1 MNTVK
6 RAIIMAA
13 GTGTRMRPLT
23 DTVPKPLIRVK
34 GERMIDTVIRALNA
48 NGIREICIVT
58 GHLREQFE
66 GLREE
71 YPGVELIAN
80 PYYAECNNISSL
92 YMAREHLEE
101 CMILDADQ
109 MIRNPAVLNPAFTLS
124 GYNAVWCEGET
135 KEWLMDVRDGIVT
148 GCSRTGGRHG
158 WQLYSISRW
167 SKEDGR
173 RLKAQLETEF
183 DEKRNRQIYWDDV
196 PMFCYPDTYRL
207 GIYPMRREDVTEI
220 DTIEELAA
228 EDPAYRAA
236 AEKNGRQ

>member
-1 MNTVK
+1 MHHVK

-13 GTGTRMRPLT
+13 GRGERMHPLT
-23 DTVPKPLIRVK
+23 EKTPKPLIRVN
-34 GERMIDTVIRALNA
+34 GRRMIETVIEALRE
-48 NGIREICIVT
+48 NGVTEIYVVV
-58 GHLREQFE
+58 GHLKEQFGE
-66 GLREE
+66 LEE
-71 YPGVELIAN
+71 QYPGVRLIEN
-80 PYYAECNNISSL
+80 PYYETCNNISSL
-92 YMAREHLEE
+92 YVAREHLGD
-101 CMILDADQ
+101 CMVLDGDQ
-109 MIRNPAVLNPAFTLS
+109 IIYNRSVLDPRFTRS
-124 GYNAVWCEGET
+124 GYNAVWTEEET
-135 KEWLMDVRDGIVT
+135 REWLMTVEDGIVT

-183 DEKRNRQIYWDDV
+183 EEKRNRQIYWDDV

-236 AEKNGRQ
+236 AEKSGRQ

>member
-23 DTVPKPLIRVK
+23 DTTPKPLIRVK

-66 GLREE
+66 GLRVE

-109 MIRNPAVLNPAFTLS
+109 MIRNPEALNPAFTLS

-135 KEWLMDVRDGIVT
+135 KEWLMDVRNGIVT
-148 GCSRTGGRHG
+148 GCSRTGGRNG

-173 RLKAQLETEF
+173 RLKVQLETEF
-183 DEKRNRQIYWDDV
+183 EEKRNRQIYWDDV
-196 PMFCYPDTYRL
+196 PLFCYPREYQL
-207 GIYPMRREDVTEI
+207 GIRPIRKSDVVEI
-220 DTIEELAA
+220 DSIEEL
-228 EDPAYRAA
+228 RKI
-236 AEKNGRQ
+236 EKR

>member
-1 MNTVK
+1 MKTVK

-34 GERMIDTVIRALNA
+34 GERMIDTVIQGLNA
-48 NGIREICIVT
+48 NGIKEIYIVT

-66 GLREE
+66 SFREE

-80 PYYAECNNISSL
+80 PYYADCNNISSL

-109 MIRNPAVLNPAFTLS
+109 MIRNPEVLNPAFTLS

-135 KEWLMDVRDGIVT
+135 KEWLMDVRDGVVT

-167 SKEDGR
+167 SKEDGQ

-183 DEKRNRQIYWDDV
+183 EGKRNRQIYWDDV

-228 EDPAYRAA
+228 EDPIYRAD